1 MPIARVTIDLHV
13 TGCSSLK
20 DKRRRL
26 SKLRDKF
33 GQKTHISVCE
43 SAHADAL
50 QRAQW
55 SFVAIASSAKV
66 VEQALTEIE
75 QYVALN
81 VDAQI
86 IDMQRL
92 WLE

>member
-1 MPIARVTIDLHV
+1 MRIARLTIDLHLP
-13 TGCSSLK
+13 GCGSLK

-33 GQKTHISVCE
+33 GHKTHISVCE
-43 SAHADAL
+43 SDHADTL

-55 SFVAIASSAKV
+55 SFVAAAGAAQV

-86 IDMQRL
+86 LSVQRQ

>member
-13 TGCSSLK
+13 TGCASLK

-33 GQKTHISVCE
+33 GHKTHVSVCE
-43 SAHADAL
+43 SDHADVL

-55 SFVAIASSAKV
+55 SFVAMAGSATV
-66 VEQALTEIE
+66 VEQTLTEIE

-81 VDAQI
+81 IDAQI
-86 IDMQRL
+86 LSIRRD
-92 WLE
+92 WLD